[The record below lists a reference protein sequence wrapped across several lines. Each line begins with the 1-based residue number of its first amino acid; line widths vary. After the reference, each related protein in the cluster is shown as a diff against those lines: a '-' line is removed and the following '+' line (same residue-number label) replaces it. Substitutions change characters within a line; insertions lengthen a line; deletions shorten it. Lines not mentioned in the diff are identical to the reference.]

1 LTDPARSR
9 ELAGSL
15 GRVGVWTFAF
25 EMHPGTQVREAA
37 AAVEDLGYGAIWIPE
52 AMGREAFA
60 HSALLLAATKRI
72 PIAAGMAG
80 GSSDAAAALRIISQ
94 VSGIA
99 VPDDV
104 PMRLGADV
112 TVMLRGERAL
122 MTGAGEFVEPLPGE
136 KPPLIVVPL
145 DAALG
150 AGEVYR
156 EFDAHDPPR
165 TPEEL
170 DAAAEALRQGVF
182 EPVNDLE
189 PAARRLCP
197 PINDALRALREV
209 GAEQP
214 MVTGSGPTVFGISDD
229 AEALAFLQRTY
240 PGATFA

>member
-1 LTDPARSR
+1 
-9 ELAGSL
+9 
-15 GRVGVWTFAF
+15 
-25 EMHPGTQVREAA
+25 
-37 AAVEDLGYGAIWIPE
+37 
-52 AMGREAFA
+52 
-60 HSALLLAATKRI
+60 
-72 PIAAGMAG
+72 MAG
-80 GSSDAAAALRIISQ
+80 GSSDAAAALRIISE

-104 PMRLGADV
+104 PMKLGADV

-136 KPPLIVVPL
+136 KPPLIVVPI

-156 EFDAHDPPR
+156 EFDAHDPAR

-189 PAARRLCP
+189 HAARRLCP

-240 PGATFA
+240 PRAIFA

>member
-1 LTDPARSR
+1 
-9 ELAGSL
+9 
-15 GRVGVWTFAF
+15 
-25 EMHPGTQVREAA
+25 
-37 AAVEDLGYGAIWIPE
+37 
-52 AMGREAFA
+52 
-60 HSALLLAATKRI
+60 
-72 PIAAGMAG
+72 MAG
-80 GSSDAAAALRIISQ
+80 GSSDAAAALRIISE

-104 PMRLGADV
+104 PMKLGADV

-156 EFDAHDPPR
+156 EFDAHDPAR

-189 PAARRLCP
+189 HAARRLCP
-197 PINDALRALREV
+197 PINDALRGAARSRRRAADGHRLRPDRV
-209 GAEQP
+209 RDQRATRRRSP
-214 MVTGSGPTVFGISDD
+214 SCSARTRGPS
-229 AEALAFLQRTY
+229 
-240 PGATFA
+240 FA